1 MKLVSDWRNVWRYY
15 STQFL
20 IAIAALP
27 LVWASIPLEVQEMLP
42 AEWRPW
48 LLSAMG
54 LAGAA
59 SRLVKQVDRED
70 A

>member
-27 LVWASIPLEVQEMLP
+27 LVWASIPVEVQAMLP
-42 AEWRPW
+42 VEWRPW

-59 SRLVKQVDRED
+59 SRLVKQVDRDD

>member
-27 LVWASIPLEVQEMLP
+27 LVWASIPVEVQMMLP
-42 AEWRPW
+42 IEWRPW
-48 LLSAMG
+48 LLSGMA

-59 SRLVKQVDRED
+59 SRVVKQYD
-70 A
+70 

>member
-1 MKLVSDWRNVWRYY
+1 MKLVSDWRHVWRYY

-20 IAIAALP
+20 ITLSVIP
-27 LVWASIPLEVQEMLP
+27 LVWASIPADVQAMLP

-48 LLSAMG
+48 LLSAMA

-59 SRLVKQVDRED
+59 SRLVKQVDRDD

>member
-27 LVWASIPLEVQEMLP
+27 LVWASIPVEVQMMLP
-42 AEWRPW
+42 EEWRPW
-48 LLSAMG
+48 LLSGMA

-59 SRLVKQVDRED
+59 SRMVKQYD
-70 A
+70 